1 MRLSDIFLVI
11 SIPLLLA
18 TTLAFFVLYGAVP
31 EWSDT
36 VKACF
41 VMFIAAD
48 ICLTMI
54 CTALSCNDKRHK

>member
-11 SIPLLLA
+11 CIPLLFA
-18 TTLAFFVLYGAVP
+18 TSLTFFVIHGAVP

-41 VMFIAAD
+41 VMSVAA
-48 ICLTMI
+48 IVCLTMVS
-54 CTALSCNDKRHK
+54 TALSCNDKRRK